1 MPRINSLEVFNLP
14 KTSTPRLVQL
24 MRDNMETPR
33 HAIRGEVSADE
44 ATIYLYE
51 VIDEFWGIGAEA
63 FVKEL
68 NALSAPTIHVRINS
82 PGGDVFAARAIV
94 TAIKAH
100 PSKVIA
106 HVDGVAASAASFIAV
121 ACDEVEMTDGAL
133 FMIHKA
139 WAFAFGN
146 ADELLALA
154 ALLEKVD
161 DSIVADYTKKTKKSK
176 AELEKWMRAETWFNA
191 QEAKEA
197 GFVDRVYDGDPV
209 ENAWDLDAFENAP
222 KDQAPKKDPDRE
234 AKTLRDH
241 AERRLKLLEKCP
253 A

>member
-1 MPRINSLEVFNLP
+1 MAKMPRLLQLLIDNHA
-14 KTSTPRLVQL
+14 KPRA
-24 MRDNMETPR
+24 P
-33 HAIRGEVSADE
+33 IRSEAAGDD

-51 VIDEFWGIGAEA
+51 AVDDYWGISAQE

-68 NALSAPTIHVRINS
+68 NGLTAPTIHLRINS

-100 PSKVIA
+100 PSNVIA
-106 HVDGVAASAASFIAV
+106 HIDGVAASAATFIAV

-139 WAFAFGN
+139 WALAFGN

-161 DSIVADYTKKTKKSK
+161 DSIVADYMKKTKKAK
-176 AELEKWMRAETWFNA
+176 AELEQWMRAETWFSA
-191 QEAKEA
+191 QEALDA
-197 GFVDRVYDGDPV
+197 GFIDRVYDGDPV
-209 ENAWDLDAFENAP
+209 ENAWDLSAFEHAP
-222 KDQAPKKDPDRE
+222 EAAKKPKQNIDRE
-234 AKTLRDH
+234 AQDLRAH
-241 AERRLKLLEKCP
+241 QERRLKLLERVP